1 MIKMKYDMLNGI
13 KVVELGRILSAPYA
27 SKLLSDL
34 GAEVIKIEAGDGDPY
49 RQLPPKIGNES
60 VWFANFNEGKRFLKI
75 PDLKDWASNVDVME
89 ALKTADILI
98 ENFRPGVLSKFG
110 LDFVSIKKL
119 NPKIIYVSISAFGQE
134 GSLAEKPGFDIVV
147 QARAGYLIDYYNE
160 KEIIH
165 NPHVY
170 ISDYASGLFAAFLA
184 TAALLRKERKA
195 VHIDISMFDILV
207 NWSSIFYAI
216 TYHDKTFGQL
226 IFKMDPVAYPY
237 GVFKTK
243 DGKRL
248 VIAVVGPNMV
258 KRFFEAFKEEFV
270 KEKLN
275 VEDFLSPLKF
285 KELHKKVA
293 KVIRRKSFDKIKETL
308 DRYRL
313 PWEEVKSGTDLIND
327 HYLIERKL
335 FKDIITQSGAI
346 RVARTPINIK
356 L

>member
-1 MIKMKYDMLNGI
+1 M
-13 KVVELGRILSAPYA
+13 R
-27 SKLLSDL
+27 
-34 GAEVIKIEAGDGDPY
+34 
-49 RQLPPKIGNES
+49 R
-60 VWFANFNEGKRFLKI
+60 
-75 PDLKDWASNVDVME
+75 
-89 ALKTADILI
+89 
-98 ENFRPGVLSKFG
+98 
-110 LDFVSIKKL
+110 
-119 NPKIIYVSISAFGQE
+119 
-134 GSLAEKPGFDIVV
+134 
-147 QARAGYLIDYYNE
+147 
-160 KEIIH
+160 
-165 NPHVY
+165 
-170 ISDYASGLFAAFLA
+170 FLA

-335 FKDIITQSGAI
+335 FKDIITPSGAI